1 MKQFGKTCRRYL
13 PLLICLLILDSFFSL
28 LLWISDAEALW
39 RLTGLILLTSLVFFC
54 VIILLICWRQ
64 EEKQKL
70 FQEFLAEPDEVNS
83 EKLMRVVSG
92 QEWEQLQILRTIL
105 VENQERIQQMEDAL
119 RDYEEYVEGWAHE
132 AKTPLSLL
140 TMLLDNRGDE
150 LAPSLQM
157 KLDYVRSQFQED
169 VTQILYY
176 ARLGSSTKDYRF
188 ELVDLEDALNEV
200 LEDYAPLLEEKQFL
214 IEKKNLVGET
224 VYTDRRGF
232 QFMIGQIVSNS
243 IKYSTEEPQLL
254 MSLQHMENEDIFTIA
269 DHGTGVKSYDL
280 PYIFQNGFTGD
291 ATDSRKK
298 ATGMGLYLTKKMADD
313 LKLKL
318 EAESQWGEGM
328 TMRILFPK
336 VDLSVTEDFSQKT
349 SFDADRRK

>member
-1 MKQFGKTCRRYL
+1 M
-13 PLLICLLILDSFFSL
+13 
-28 LLWISDAEALW
+28 
-39 RLTGLILLTSLVFFC
+39 
-54 VIILLICWRQ
+54 
-64 EEKQKL
+64 
-70 FQEFLAEPDEVNS
+70 AEPDEVNS

-92 QEWEQLQILRTIL
+92 QEWEQLQILHTIL

-224 VYTDRRGF
+224 VYTDRRAF
-232 QFMIGQIVSNS
+232 
-243 IKYSTEEPQLL
+243 
-254 MSLQHMENEDIFTIA
+254 SL
-269 DHGTGVKSYDL
+269 
-280 PYIFQNGFTGD
+280 
-291 ATDSRKK
+291 
-298 ATGMGLYLTKKMADD
+298 
-313 LKLKL
+313 
-318 EAESQWGEGM
+318 
-328 TMRILFPK
+328 
-336 VDLSVTEDFSQKT
+336 
-349 SFDADRRK
+349 